1 MLDCQL
7 FGLHAGS
14 HLLVNVGLHTA
25 NTVLVFWIFRR
36 STGALWSSAIV
47 AALFA
52 LHPLHIESVAWASER
67 KDVLS
72 AFFGLL
78 SLLAYVR
85 YVERPSIGR
94 YTLIALALACGLMA
108 KSMLVTWPFVLLL
121 FDVWPLRRFPWLAD
135 KRAGN
140 FFRDAWP
147 LVRER
152 LPLLPLVLG
161 SVVLTMLAQ
170 SRGGAFHALA
180 DAPFSLRLSNA
191 LVAYANYVGAMF
203 WPHDLAAYYPFPLG
217 GLPLW
222 QVLPATLLLALLTF
236 AALLSARAY
245 PCFAT
250 GWFWFL
256 GALVPV
262 IGLVQVG
269 GQAMA
274 DRYTYLP
281 SIGLFFAAV
290 FGLAD
295 IAARFRVPRLWLGG
309 VAVALLVSASTLTAR
324 QLTYWRDSET
334 LFRRTLAVTS
344 ENPVIE
350 YNLGCVLGQTGRY
363 QEAIERFDV
372 LLRVQP
378 DSPEA
383 LLSKGAALLAL
394 GRLNDASSYLAR
406 ATEAAPDSPGAH
418 ARYAMALVEQGNAYA
433 ALAEFRRVRELTPDD
448 AAARTNLGVMLSRLD
463 QMTEAEIELTEAVR
477 LDPANAEAQSGLGLV
492 LLATG
497 RARESVPHLLR
508 ALELKPDISG
518 VRQNLQHAEAMIAAG
533 R

>member
-1 MLDCQL
+1 MLDCEL
-7 FGLHAGS
+7 FGLHAGP

-25 NTVLVFWIFRR
+25 NTLLVYWVFRR
-36 STGALWSSAIV
+36 STGALWSSAVV
-47 AALFA
+47 AGLFA

-72 AFFGLL
+72 ALFGLL
-78 SLLAYVR
+78 ALLAYVR
-85 YVERPSIGR
+85 YVERPSTGR
-94 YTLIALALACGLMA
+94 YLLIALWLACGLMA

-121 FDVWPLRRFPWLAD
+121 FDVWPLRRFPWLED
-135 KRAGN
+135 KRPRKL
-140 FFRDAWP
+140 FRAAWP
-147 LVRER
+147 LVREK
-152 LPLLPLVLG
+152 LPLLPLVFG
-161 SVVLTMLAQ
+161 SVVLTMLSQ

-180 DAPFSLRLSNA
+180 DAPFFLRLSNA
-191 LVAYANYVGAMF
+191 LVAYPKYVGALF
-203 WPHDLAAYYPFPLG
+203 WPHDLAPFYPFPLG

-222 QVLPATLLLALLTF
+222 QVLAATLLLALVTVT
-236 AALLSARAY
+236 AVLSARAY
-245 PCFAT
+245 PYFVT

-256 GALVPV
+256 GTLVPV

-281 SIGLFFAAV
+281 FIGLFFAGV
-290 FGLAD
+290 FGVAD
-295 IAARFRVPRLWLGG
+295 IAAHFKVARVSLAGLAI
-309 VAVALLVSASTLTAR
+309 VMLVSLSTLTAR

-363 QEAIERFDV
+363 REALDHFDV

-378 DSPEA
+378 DSPDA

-394 GRLNDASSYLAR
+394 GRLSEASSYLAR
-406 ATEAAPDSPGAH
+406 AIEVAPDSPDAH
-418 ARYAMALVEQGNAYA
+418 GRYAMALVEQGNASA
-433 ALAEFRRVRELTPDD
+433 ALAEFRRARELAPGD
-448 AAARTNLGVMLSRLD
+448 AATRTNLGVMFSRLD
-463 QMTEAEIELTEAVR
+463 QMREAEIELREAVR

-497 RARESVPHLLR
+497 RTRESVPYLMR

-518 VRQNLQHAEAMIAAG
+518 VRQNLEHAEAMIAAG